1 MSQKE
6 EKALRVFE
14 ALNEVDEELLLRS
27 EKNAEKK
34 PGKIF
39 RFQTMSRV
47 AAACLGFLVVG
58 GVFLAVQNNSQM
70 KSQTPMAEGIR
81 FSAME
86 NQNGRAEIAEF
97 DAADTAIRLETD
109 EEAVPEE
116 MKRDGADG
124 ITQNQTVESCLEA
137 EVMELTPE
145 QAKAEKL
152 GAYLPEYLP
161 AGYVFED
168 ARLYLDAVTGES
180 TELYECWSKGYDDI
194 RIWVSRVSVDEIAFV
209 DVKNTASYDV
219 YAYEI
224 PYEDSVPGEY
234 YEAFFH
240 PVFRASDMTRE
251 LIGKRMK
258 SVKDAGDTTTPRGN
272 FAVWFEEGILW
283 EFNGSA
289 DPRDVWAMLE
299 SACEASK
306 NHIE

>member
-14 ALNEVDEELLLRS
+14 ALNGVDEELLLRS

-58 GVFLAVQNNSQM
+58 GVFLAVQNSQM

-81 FSAME
+81 FATME
-86 NQNGRAEIAEF
+86 NQNGIADIAEF

-116 MKRDGADG
+116 VKRGGENSA
-124 ITQNQTVESCLEA
+124 TEKQNVESCLEA

-145 QAKAEKL
+145 QVKAEKL
-152 GAYLPEYLP
+152 GIYLPEYLP

-168 ARLYLDAVTGES
+168 ARLYLDAATGEA
-180 TELYECWSKGYDDI
+180 TELYECWSSGYDDI
-194 RIWVSRVSVDEIAFV
+194 RIWVSRVSADEIVFV

-224 PYEDSVPGEY
+224 PYTDSVPGEY

-240 PVFRASDMTRE
+240 PVFRASDITQE

-289 DPRDVWAMLE
+289 DPRDVWTMLE

-306 NHIE
+306 NKIQ

>member
-14 ALNEVDEELLLRS
+14 ALNGVDEELLLRS
-27 EKNAEKK
+27 EKKAEKK

-39 RFQTMSRV
+39 RFQTVSRV

-58 GVFLAVQNNSQM
+58 GVFLAVQNSQM
-70 KSQTPMAEGIR
+70 KSATPMAEDRNLSITEKQ
-81 FSAME
+81 S
-86 NQNGRAEIAEF
+86 GRAEIAEF
-97 DAADTAIRLETD
+97 DYADMAVQLETN
-109 EEAVPEE
+109 EEAVPEG
-116 MKRDGADG
+116 MKREETDGA
-124 ITQNQTVESCLEA
+124 TENQTVESCLEA
-137 EVMELTPE
+137 KVMELTLE

-168 ARLYLDAVTGES
+168 ALLYLDAATGES

-194 RIWVSRVSVDEIAFV
+194 RIWVSRASVDEIAFV

-234 YEAFFH
+234 YDAFFH

-289 DPRDVWAMLE
+289 DPRDVWTMLE

-306 NHIE
+306 NNIQ